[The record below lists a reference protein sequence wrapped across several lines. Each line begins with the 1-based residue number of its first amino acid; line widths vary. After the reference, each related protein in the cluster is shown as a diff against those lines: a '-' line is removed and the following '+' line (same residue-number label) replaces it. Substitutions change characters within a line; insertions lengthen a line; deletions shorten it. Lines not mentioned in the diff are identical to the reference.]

1 MTWEME
7 NNRERERMDCEVIEK
22 SWKKYESW
30 MIGRAKSEERIPMN
44 LFSLSCCFW
53 RMNLGC
59 FEEIEKEMDGIFMN
73 ISCDK
78 REKGEIGYLYDYIT

>member
-1 MTWEME
+1 ME

-44 LFSLSCCFW
+44 LSFF
-53 RMNLGC
+53 
-59 FEEIEKEMDGIFMN
+59 FELLFLENESWLF
-73 ISCDK
+73 
-78 REKGEIGYLYDYIT
+78 